1 MVNLWLIYASKFLS
15 TIHWSMIH
23 PPSRPRSPG
32 FPGCQ
37 GPGSHGSLQWE
48 RGSAGSETIPKSSVA
63 RAIFPLMT
71 YGSCGMIW
79 YDLPTYCVVISYLKY
94 LKVISY
100 LKLLISYL
108 RYLIDTHQQLSAP
121 KHQLG
126 HVLAEKSVQACFKDA
141 SGSLGIRFIGSTYHS

>member
-1 MVNLWLIYASKFLS
+1 MPVSFCQQSTGQWFTPHPGLAPLDSLDAKARGVMEVFSGSGARRARKPSPNPPWLVLYFLLWHTDHMVWY
-15 TIHWSMIH
+15 
-23 PPSRPRSPG
+23 
-32 FPGCQ
+32 
-37 GPGSHGSLQWE
+37 
-48 RGSAGSETIPKSSVA
+48 
-63 RAIFPLMT
+63 
-71 YGSCGMIW
+71 GMIW

-126 HVLAEKSVQACFKDA
+126 HVLAEKSVQTCFKDA